1 VRTVYWVAKYLQ
13 YIAGAG
19 VIALMLLQVAN
30 MVGRVIFG
38 SPIQGTTDIGSYMLL
53 VVTALGLGW
62 AALEGRHIK
71 VDLVTDRLPA
81 KARLAIAVVILTI
94 TLGVVIYV
102 TYVNAW
108 AALTW
113 PERTTSVLKIPYKPF
128 RLLLSLGFG
137 VLGLCTLV
145 VLVNTIRSR
154 DGSSHES

>member
-1 VRTVYWVAKYLQ
+1 
-13 YIAGAG
+13 
-19 VIALMLLQVAN
+19 